1 MQDIAR
7 NGYNE
12 SEVKKMLH
20 GAYGNRA
27 VRFRYDVIN
36 ADDQKKDELT
46 RVVSGSVSMSAF
58 STIKRTAKFTLQDE
72 GMVVRDKQRPAIWDD
87 YASKTWD
94 QLEEG
99 I

>member
-7 NGYNE
+7 NGY
-12 SEVKKMLH
+12 SEDEIKKVLH

-27 VRFRYDVIN
+27 IRFRYDVLTS
-36 ADDQKKDELT
+36 DDQKKDEIT
-46 RVVSGSVSMSAF
+46 RVVSGSVNMSAF
-58 STIKRTAKFTLQDE
+58 ATIKRTARFVLQDE
-72 GMVVRDKQRPAIWDD
+72 GMVVRDKQRPAIWLD
-87 YASKTWD
+87 YAGKTWQ